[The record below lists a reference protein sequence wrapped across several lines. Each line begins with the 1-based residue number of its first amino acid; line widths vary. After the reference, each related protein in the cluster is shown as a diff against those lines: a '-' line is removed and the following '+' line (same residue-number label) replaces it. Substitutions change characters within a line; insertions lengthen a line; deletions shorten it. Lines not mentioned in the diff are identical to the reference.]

1 MKKLSLI
8 FCLILFFS
16 SVAFAADTDAILN
29 RTMDMAGFSTE
40 QVLRVQSM
48 IKTAQ
53 QQGLPAEAVSSKVYE
68 GIAKHV
74 DPDRIVQALERVTSR
89 YKYGYTLARKLTKR
103 EKQAVKLGNTMT
115 AGIAAGLTR
124 QDAEKLVN
132 SLQTRSRQMN
142 RNELYLLAEE
152 TMRTARDLSRQGVS
166 SATTAEVVGKAVHK
180 GFAANEMRTMRSTFS
195 RQGAHKNRESLAR
208 GYGTAIDQ
216 GIQARDL
223 ENLGTGSRGFGGTHG
238 FGDGT
243 GSAAGNEGS
252 GSDDSGHGDSSG
264 GSDGSG
270 SSGDSSGGGNS
281 GDSGGSGGSDSSG
294 GGNSSGSGS
303 SGGDSSGDSGG
314 GGNSGDSGGSGGSD
328 GSGGSN
334 SSGSGSSGGDSS
346 GGSGGSGNGGHH

>member
-1 MKKLSLI
+1 MKNLSII

-16 SVAFAADTDAILN
+16 SVAFAGDTDSTLN
-29 RTMDMAGFSTE
+29 RTMDTAGFSAE

-48 IKTAQ
+48 IMTAQ
-53 QQGLPAEAVSSKVYE
+53 QQGLPADAVSSKVYE

-89 YKYGYTLARKLTKR
+89 YKYGYTLARKLTKK
-103 EKQAVKLGNTMT
+103 EKQAVELGNTMT

-132 SLQTRSRQMN
+132 SLQLRSRQMN

-152 TMRTARDLSRQGVS
+152 TMLTARDLSRQGVS
-166 SATTAEVVGKAVHK
+166 SATTAEVVGKAVQK

-195 RQGAHKNRESLAR
+195 RQGAHGNHESLAK
-208 GYGTAIDQ
+208 GYGTAIDH
-216 GIQARDL
+216 GAQARDL
-223 ENLGTGSRGFGGTHG
+223 EGHGTGSKGFGGPNG
-238 FGDGT
+238 SGDEA
-243 GSAAGNEGS
+243 GSGAGNEGS

-270 SSGDSSGGGNS
+270 
-281 GDSGGSGGSDSSG
+281 
-294 GGNSSGSGS
+294 
-303 SGGDSSGDSGG
+303 SSGDSGG

-334 SSGSGSSGGDSS
+334 SSGSEGSGGSGGSGGDSS
-346 GGSGGSGNGGHH
+346 GGSEGSGGSGNGGH